1 MLEFAIT
8 VPVLILLANSLARH
22 GPLIAEI
29 LMFLIPLIAN
39 IFFIF
44 SLSIIIFPFD
54 TESPFVNK
62 IIYLDYGYVLYFF
75 SRH

>member
-8 VPVLILLANSLARH
+8 VPVLILLANSPARH

-39 IFFIF
+39 IFFI
-44 SLSIIIFPFD
+44 LSVSVIIFPFD

-62 IIYLDYGYVLYFF
+62 IILCFYL
-75 SRH
+75 